1 MNGHAVTTFLSM
13 DTSQLTVLGLG
24 VVGGAVSTVAG
35 FGGGMVLLLALALF
49 TSPQAALAITA
60 PALLVSN
67 LHRAWIYRD
76 HIARPVA
83 LPFALG
89 AVPGS
94 IAGAYLVAALPAAL
108 VHSLMVS
115 MTALALAR
123 SVGWL
128 RWTPPPGL
136 VLPAGAG
143 IGFLAATSGGAG
155 LLAAPLLM
163 AAGLTGEAYVAT
175 SACGAV
181 AMHVGRVVGYGGAG
195 LLDART
201 LTLSAA
207 LTAALLAGNVLG
219 ARVRRWIAPAAS
231 SRIELGTLVVAVALS
246 LAGVAR

>member
-1 MNGHAVTTFLSM
+1 MDPAAPASGAM
-13 DTSQLTVLGLG
+13 DTSQLAVLGLG
-24 VVGGAVSTVAG
+24 VVGGAISTVAG
-35 FGGGMVLLLALALF
+35 FGGGMVLLLALALI
-49 TSPQAALAITA
+49 TSPQTALAITA

-67 LHRAWIYRD
+67 LHRAWLYRARV
-76 HIARPVA
+76 ARPVA
-83 LPFALG
+83 VPFALG

-94 IAGAYLVAALPAAL
+94 VVGAWLVAALPAAL
-108 VHSLMVS
+108 VQALMVS

-123 SVGWL
+123 SAGWL

-136 VLPAGAG
+136 VLPAGAA

-201 LTLSAA
+201 LALSAQ
-207 LTAALLAGNVLG
+207 LTASLLAGNVVG
-219 ARVRRWIAPAAS
+219 ARIRRALPPGAS
-231 SRIELGTLVVAVALS
+231 MRIERGALLAAVALS